1 MSSYLREMNPKVW
14 WMVDIGLS
22 YILEDCPQTQRQKK
36 WLYLE
41 SHASNTLSSD
51 LTAEIKD
58 EIEIEYDWFERAN
71 LLWNVLEQMYDS
83 SNSKKS
89 SLIALKNIS
98 SSSTLFYQ
106 SQKGNQVLKKKK
118 QNLSVWENW
127 TVRFSKPDYPI
138 LAE

>member
-1 MSSYLREMNPKVW
+1 
-14 WMVDIGLS
+14 
-22 YILEDCPQTQRQKK
+22 
-36 WLYLE
+36 
-41 SHASNTLSSD
+41 

-58 EIEIEYDWFERAN
+58 EIKIEYGWLERAN
-71 LLWNVLEQMYDS
+71 LRWKVLEQMYGS
-83 SNSKKS
+83 SNSKIS
-89 SLIALKNIS
+89 SLIALKNIL

-127 TVRFSKPDYPI
+127 TVRFSKPDYPV